1 MNGLDLGFHGTGPTR
16 GGENILNAGNPFRSF
31 SWKVF
36 CRCVRRDLWKGEL
49 QLLKSCEMA
58 TPRYLMCIIYCEDY
72 NQGDRR
78 PKYLPLPFMPT
89 MRKGKIVF
97 LNVLKLI
104 V

>member
-1 MNGLDLGFHGTGPTR
+1 
-16 GGENILNAGNPFRSF
+16 
-31 SWKVF
+31 
-36 CRCVRRDLWKGEL
+36 
-49 QLLKSCEMA
+49 MA